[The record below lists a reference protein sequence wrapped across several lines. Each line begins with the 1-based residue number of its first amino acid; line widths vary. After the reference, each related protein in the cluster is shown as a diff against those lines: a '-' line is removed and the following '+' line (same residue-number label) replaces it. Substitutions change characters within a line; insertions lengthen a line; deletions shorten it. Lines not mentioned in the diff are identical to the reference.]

1 MNFQYQMECQ
11 QERESLSRTWF
22 ALILT
27 SFSHRLVAQCGKKSF
42 PLYLTSHRRPL
53 FSLSLAWGKNE
64 KKKKELFFFLS
75 ARILICMQLPTL
87 TRHFSLTY
95 FASFSSFFLPRV
107 RCSIPLLSHKSR
119 GKKRKENKDVV
130 MVGGKSQDS
139 AQEGGPTIKQK
150 CGFIIQIQALGGIFI
165 TKFGITTKHHKVF
178 SPCIF
183 LHLAP
188 TMIIP

>member
-1 MNFQYQMECQ
+1 MHSSFSLEKCDKMNFQYQMECQ
-11 QERESLSRTWF
+11 QKRESPSKTWF

-53 FSLSLAWGKNE
+53 FSLSLSLARGKNE

-95 FASFSSFFLPRV
+95 FASFSSFFLTRV

-119 GKKRKENKDVV
+119 ERKERK
-130 MVGGKSQDS
+130 
-139 AQEGGPTIKQK
+139 
-150 CGFIIQIQALGGIFI
+150 
-165 TKFGITTKHHKVF
+165 TKTW
-178 SPCIF
+178 
-183 LHLAP
+183 
-188 TMIIP
+188 